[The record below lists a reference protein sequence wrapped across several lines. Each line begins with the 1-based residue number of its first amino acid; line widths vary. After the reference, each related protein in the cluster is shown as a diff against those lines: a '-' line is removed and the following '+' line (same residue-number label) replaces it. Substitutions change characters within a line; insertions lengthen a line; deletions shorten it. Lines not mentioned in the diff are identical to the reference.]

1 VWVRA
6 GRLGSK
12 VVHVAMFRCAM
23 ARYHVP
29 EVSQDSSTGESV
41 KQDQMRRIVWT
52 SDPKARMQGERG
64 VAVTPLSTRQ
74 SRATRAL
81 SRAPAGLLRCRSK
94 SPEIVQ
100 RRDAWRL
107 CQTWR
112 CGIAAWRCYSYAFLL
127 NCKDGIRIHRP
138 RQRCPPKA
146 FRITVGPCDLL
157 LKHRVLAQGVA
168 ASLPRSQVMV

>member
-29 EVSQDSSTGESV
+29 EASQDSSTGEFV

-52 SDPKARMQGERG
+52 SDPKVRMQGERG
-64 VAVTPLSTRQ
+64 VAVTPLSTPQ

-81 SRAPAGLLRCRSK
+81 SRAPAGLLHCRSK
-94 SPEIVQ
+94 SPEM
-100 RRDAWRL
+100 
-107 CQTWR
+107 
-112 CGIAAWRCYSYAFLL
+112 
-127 NCKDGIRIHRP
+127 H
-138 RQRCPPKA
+138 
-146 FRITVGPCDLL
+146 
-157 LKHRVLAQGVA
+157 GVFVKGGGVELQPDDVILML
-168 ASLPRSQVMV
+168 SC